1 MKFLS
6 SFSIIT
12 LKFSWKQRTRRWKD
26 IENFGAWK
34 DNNAA
39 SLLME
44 TIPFIRSLESWSLNY
59 TFTIIQVESLNTTND
74 IMIQHEQGS
83 ASCQSVSDISF
94 KQFPLT
100 FLCFDEFSSFSWRI
114 QETQQLKFSIDLLI
128 FAVTSLTQL
137 FNLEIHVLHL
147 YPPPS
152 FVDIPSPPFMLI
164 VGSWLIYLYIIP
176 CIRMRICAACAWRIQ
191 IFVGDLLY
199 REWIQ
204 HNELQAMYAVHW
216 LWSFMLSIN
225 EMIQFIIGWKFR
237 FPSWLLSFGSDFW
250 DVTYSR
256 LYILVNQCLSL
267 PYFFLISCV

>member
-1 MKFLS
+1 MNFLR
-6 SFSIIT
+6 F
-12 LKFSWKQRTRRWKD
+12 LDGFKKL
-26 IENFGAWK
+26 N
-34 DNNAA
+34 
-39 SLLME
+39 
-44 TIPFIRSLESWSLNY
+44 SWSFQLICWFLRWLLWHSSLILRF
-59 TFTIIQVESLNTTND
+59 TF
-74 IMIQHEQGS
+74 
-83 ASCQSVSDISF
+83 CISIHLLHS
-94 KQFPLT
+94 LT
-100 FLCFDEFSSFSWRI
+100 F
-114 QETQQLKFSIDLLI
+114 
-128 FAVTSLTQL
+128 
-137 FNLEIHVLHL
+137 
-147 YPPPS
+147 PP
-152 FVDIPSPPFMLI
+152 PPFMLI

-204 HNELQAMYAVHW
+204 HNELQAMYAVLW